1 MSSSVIRPA
10 RSAAEI
16 AEVRTLFLE
25 YADALDFDLC
35 FQGFDDEI
43 ADFPGRYAP
52 PAGEL
57 LLAEADGAIAGA
69 VGARPLDD
77 AEICEMKRLYVRPDL
92 RGRDIGRGLAAAIV
106 DWARQAGYRTMR
118 LDTLGSMAAAQA
130 LYRELGFRPT
140 GAYYDNP
147 KDDLFYFELDLTA
160 PAEKI

>member
-1 MSSSVIRPA
+1 MNANVIRPA
-10 RSAAEI
+10 RVAAEI

-25 YADALDFDLC
+25 YADSLDFDLC

-57 LLAEADGAIAGA
+57 LLAEIDGAIAGA

-77 AEICEMKRLYVRPDL
+77 GACEMKRLYVRPDF
-92 RGRDIGRGLAAAIV
+92 RGRDIGRRLAVAIV
-106 DWARQAGYRTMR
+106 DWARRAGYRTMR
-118 LDTLGSMAAAQA
+118 LDTLGSMAVAQA
-130 LYRELGFRPT
+130 LYRELGFRPI

-147 KDDLFYFELDLTA
+147 KDDLFYFELELTP
-160 PAEKI
+160 PAE

>member
-1 MSSSVIRPA
+1 MGDNVIRPA
-10 RSAAEI
+10 RGAAEVE
-16 AEVRTLFLE
+16 EVRALFLE
-25 YADALDFDLC
+25 YADSLDFDLC

-57 LLAEADGAIAGA
+57 LLAEADGAVAGA

-77 AEICEMKRLYVRPDL
+77 GVCEMKRLYVRPGF
-92 RGRDIGRGLAAAIV
+92 RGRAIGRGLAAAIV

-160 PAEKI
+160 PAGEI